1 MDKLIREFA
10 PELSDIYNIRE
21 DESEEQQVKTGRLH
35 ENRILGILLKF
46 YLDGKKKVTTREV
59 ESEYRKYF
67 KEIARSTI
75 STYLNMLKKES
86 TLCKERDGRVVYYKF
101 HEEPPVNI
109 NPFWFT
115 RLFCVDPIYF
125 FRAIYFSSIYLIA
138 EKVVQEY
145 MNNGNFEELVVN
157 VKYLIGI
164 IVLYVLKNKV
174 NKCVLCQFGKHEKYD
189 FLNEALTTALK
200 ERTDVLP
207 DELLVF
213 LKEKYSE
220 ISLFNGIDLAIDEEE
235 INMIKQLVNFANRYK
250 KDLEFQYM
258 VLNRRIETKSIEKT
272 HIETSELD
280 SKEEKQLNTTL

>member
-1 MDKLIREFA
+1 MDKLIQEFA
-10 PELSDIYNIRE
+10 PELYDIYNIRE

-59 ESEYRKYF
+59 ESEYKKYF
-67 KEIARSTI
+67 KVIARSTI

-86 TLCKERDGRVVYYKF
+86 TLSKERDGRVVYSKF

-145 MNNGNFEELVVN
+145 MNNGNFEEIVVN
-157 VKYLIGI
+157 FKYLIGI

-189 FLNEALTTALK
+189 FLNDALTIALK

-220 ISLFNGIDLAIDEEE
+220 ISLFSGIDLAVDEEE

-250 KDLEFQYM
+250 KDLEFQFM
-258 VLNRRIETKSIEKT
+258 VLNRRMETRTIEET
-272 HIETSELD
+272 HAETSELD
-280 SKEEKQLNTTL
+280 SKEEKQLNTTF

>member
-10 PELSDIYNIRE
+10 PELSDLYNIRE

-35 ENRILGILLKF
+35 ENRILGIILKF

-59 ESEYRKYF
+59 ELEYRKYF

-86 TLCKERDGRVVYYKF
+86 TLCKERDGRLVYYKF
-101 HEEPPVNI
+101 YEDPPINI

-115 RLFCVDPIYF
+115 RLFCVDPVYF
-125 FRAIYFSSIYLIA
+125 FRAIYFSSIYSIA

-145 MNNGNFEELVVN
+145 MSNGNFKEVLVN
-157 VKYLIGI
+157 LKYLIGL
-164 IVLYVLKNKV
+164 IVLFILKNKV

-189 FLNEALTTALK
+189 DLNETLAIALK

-207 DELLVF
+207 DELLII

-220 ISLFNGIDLAIDEEE
+220 IPLFGGINFSVDDQEV
-235 INMIKQLVNFANRYK
+235 NMITQLVNFANRYK

-258 VLNRRIETKSIEKT
+258 VLNRRIEAKSLERTRIEN
-272 HIETSELD
+272 ELD
-280 SKEEKQLNTTL
+280 SKEEKQLIN

>member
-1 MDKLIREFA
+1 LDKLIKEFA

-35 ENRILGILLKF
+35 ENRILGIFLKF
-46 YLDGKKKVTTREV
+46 YLDGKEKVTTREV

-86 TLCKERDGRVVYYKF
+86 TLCKERDGRLVYYKF

-145 MNNGNFEELVVN
+145 MNNGNFEEIVVN
-157 VKYLIGI
+157 FRYLIGI

-189 FLNEALTTALK
+189 FLNDALTMALK
-200 ERTDVLP
+200 ERTDVLS

-220 ISLFNGIDLAIDEEE
+220 ISLFRGIDFAVDEEE

-250 KDLEFQYM
+250 KDLEFQFM
-258 VLNRRIETKSIEKT
+258 VLKRRIETRTVEKT
-272 HIETSELD
+272 HVETSELD
-280 SKEEKQLNTTL
+280 PKEEKQLIN

>member
-1 MDKLIREFA
+1 LDKLIREYA
-10 PELSDIYNIRE
+10 PELVDLYNIRE

-35 ENRILGILLKF
+35 ENRILGIILKF

-59 ESEYRKYF
+59 ELEYRKFF

-86 TLCKERDGRVVYYKF
+86 TLCKERDGRLVYYKF
-101 HEEPPVNI
+101 YEDPPINI

-115 RLFCVDPIYF
+115 RLFCVDPVYF

-145 MNNGNFEELVVN
+145 MNNGNFKEIIIN
-157 VKYLIGI
+157 FKYLIGL
-164 IVLYVLKNKV
+164 IVLYILKNKI
-174 NKCVLCQFGKHEKYD
+174 NKCILCQFGKHEKYD
-189 FLNEALTTALK
+189 YLNEALAISLK

-207 DELLVF
+207 DELLTI

-220 ISLFNGIDLAIDEEE
+220 ISLFGGINFSVDEEE
-235 INMIKQLVNFANRYK
+235 INMIKQLVNFSNRFK
-250 KDLEFQYM
+250 KDLEFQFM
-258 VLNRRIETKSIEKT
+258 VLNRRIETRTVEKT
-272 HIETSELD
+272 HIESGELD
-280 SKEEKQLNTTL
+280 SKEEKQLIN

>member
-10 PELSDIYNIRE
+10 PELSDLYNIRE

-35 ENRILGILLKF
+35 ENRILGIILKF

-59 ESEYRKYF
+59 ELEYRKYF

-86 TLCKERDGRVVYYKF
+86 TLCKERDGRLVYYKF
-101 HEEPPVNI
+101 YEDPPINI

-115 RLFCVDPIYF
+115 RLFCVDPVYF
-125 FRAIYFSSIYLIA
+125 FRAIYFSSIYSIA

-145 MNNGNFEELVVN
+145 MSNGNFKEVLVN
-157 VKYLIGI
+157 LKYLIGLI
-164 IVLYVLKNKV
+164 ILFILRNKV
-174 NKCVLCQFGKHEKYD
+174 NKCVLCQFGKQEKYD
-189 FLNEALTTALK
+189 DLNEALAIALK

-207 DELLVF
+207 DELLII
-213 LKEKYSE
+213 LEEKYSE
-220 ISLFNGIDLAIDEEE
+220 IPLFGGINFSVDDQE
-235 INMIKQLVNFANRYK
+235 INMIKQLVGFANRYK

-258 VLNRRIETKSIEKT
+258 VLNRRIDARSVERT
-272 HIETSELD
+272 HIESELD
-280 SKEEKQLNTTL
+280 SKEEKQLIN